1 MGELEGL
8 RNPKSIQ
15 DYLDKANRTF
25 SMAQM
30 EELYIEALEI
40 TTNELL
46 GAYAKLRVLTQIT
59 EIPDVNVSKLLRT
72 QKSLN
77 YLQSGIFIDSDNPVM
92 IQTMSDL
99 TKMFIAPT
107 VDIEHSYLSLK
118 LDKFIKTFF
127 ETNDRKAAKAYWGE
141 SKGRIDHFEFKTG
154 GIVEFKSKY
163 TGIHTGIFYHSF
175 AMWFKEVA
183 MLEMQEEATAAKPK
197 DMTTTKAVISAG
209 IA

>member
-72 QKSLN
+72 QKS
-77 YLQSGIFIDSDNPVM
+77 
-92 IQTMSDL
+92 
-99 TKMFIAPT
+99 
-107 VDIEHSYLSLK
+107 
-118 LDKFIKTFF
+118 
-127 ETNDRKAAKAYWGE
+127 
-141 SKGRIDHFEFKTG
+141 
-154 GIVEFKSKY
+154 
-163 TGIHTGIFYHSF
+163 
-175 AMWFKEVA
+175 
-183 MLEMQEEATAAKPK
+183 
-197 DMTTTKAVISAG
+197 
-209 IA
+209 